1 MATLPAFSSGDML
14 KTTLTAGLL
23 AASLFLPVAQ
33 TASAQATAGSAAACL
48 PADAVPG
55 AVLDAPLLVL
65 GEVHGTRE
73 VPAFVAGYLCAAVA
87 QQRKL
92 TLAIEFPT
100 SEQGAIDAFMASS
113 GTPQDGE
120 RLTGTAFW
128 RRAMQD
134 GRTSIDMLRLLDRVR
149 AARAGGAD
157 IRVLAIDGGVPPMPR
172 DAFMAAQLRTALRE
186 GAGRQVVALI
196 GGLHAVRN
204 KGSRFNPDY
213 ESAVYLLAD
222 QHPLALTVGTAG
234 GTAWVCQSPSPASC
248 QATAWDINR
257 AATAPATPFSL
268 TPPSPQFDGV
278 FFVGATTA
286 SPPAV
291 SQ

>member
-1 MATLPAFSSGDML
+1 ML
-14 KTTLTAGLL
+14 KTTLAAASL
-23 AASLFLPVAQ
+23 AACLFLPVMQ
-33 TASAQATAGSAAACL
+33 PASAHTMDGDAAPCL
-48 PADAVPG
+48 AFDAVPG

-73 VPAFVAGYLCAAVA
+73 VPAFVTGYLCAAA
-87 QQRKL
+87 KQQRKI
-92 TLAIEFPT
+92 TLAIEFP
-100 SEQGAIDAFMASS
+100 SDEQSAIDAFMASS

-128 RRAMQD
+128 RRAAQD
-134 GRTSIDMLRLLDRVR
+134 GRTSMAMLRMLDRVR
-149 AARAGGAD
+149 TLRAGGAD
-157 IRVLAIDGGVPPMPR
+157 IKVLGIDSDMPPARR
-172 DAFMAAQLRTALRE
+172 DGFMADKLRSALRE

-204 KGSRFNPDY
+204 KGSRFNPHH
-213 ESAVYLLAD
+213 ESAIYLLAD
-222 QHPLALTVGTAG
+222 EHPLTLTVGTAG
-234 GTAWVCQSPSPASC
+234 GTAWVCQGPSPASC
-248 QATAWDINR
+248 HATAWDINR
-257 AATAPATPFSL
+257 VAPTPATLFSL

>member
-1 MATLPAFSSGDML
+1 
-14 KTTLTAGLL
+14 LL
-23 AASLFLPVAQ
+23 AASAH
-33 TASAQATAGSAAACL
+33 AAAAGAAPCL
-48 PADAVPG
+48 AADAVPS

-73 VPAFVAGYLCAAVA
+73 VPGFVAGYLCAAA
-87 QQRKL
+87 KQQRKL

-100 SEQGAIDAFMASS
+100 GEQGAIDAFMASS
-113 GTPQDGE
+113 GTPQDSE

-134 GRTSIDMLRLLDRVR
+134 GRTSIDMLGMLDRVR
-149 AARAGGAD
+149 ALRAGGAD
-157 IRVLAIDGGVPPMPR
+157 IKVLGIDGSAPTMPR
-172 DAFMAAQLRTALRE
+172 DGFMAGQLRTALRE
-186 GAGRQVVALI
+186 GPGRQVVVLI

-213 ESAVYLLAD
+213 ESAVYQLAD

-234 GTAWVCQSPSPASC
+234 GTAWVCQAPSPASC
-248 QATAWDINR
+248 HATAWDVNR
-257 AATAPATPFSL
+257 TAPASAAPFSL

>member
-14 KTTLTAGLL
+14 KTTLAAALL
-23 AASLFLPVAQ
+23 AACLFLPFAQ
-33 TASAQATAGSAAACL
+33 PASAQAMSGSAAPCL
-48 PADAVPG
+48 PSDAVPG

-73 VPAFVAGYLCAAVA
+73 VPEFVTGYLCAAA
-87 QQRKL
+87 KQQRKI
-92 TLAIEFPT
+92 TLAIEFPS
-100 SEQGAIDAFMASS
+100 SEQSAIDVFMASS
-113 GTPQDGE
+113 GRPQDAE

-134 GRTSIDMLRLLDRVR
+134 GRTSIDMLRMLERIRALR
-149 AARAGGAD
+149 AAGAD
-157 IRVLAIDGGVPPMPR
+157 LKVLGIDGDVPPARR
-172 DAFMAAQLRTALRE
+172 DGVMADMLRTELRE

-204 KGSRFNPDY
+204 KGSRFNPQY

-234 GTAWVCQSPSPASC
+234 GTAWVCQAPSPASC
-248 QATAWDINR
+248 HAAAWDINR
-257 AATAPATPFSL
+257 VGPAPAAPFAL
-268 TPPSPQFDGV
+268 TPPSAQFDGV
-278 FFVGATTA
+278 FFVGTTTA